1 MKIFK
6 LILIICL
13 LTTMGCTHQVVKKE
27 SINTICYIDSVKMKT
42 SLRKIILMYIHQHP
56 SYKSYCLNNE
66 CSKYYLNNGQKEEDI
81 NDKDNY
87 VILSPTYNYKG
98 EYTKINNRTPSCY
111 FKLNGRLIFLASNSD
126 FLRELEVMD
135 AYFKKKYA
143 SNMSSKE
150 YISNSWLIKV
160 SMFDDNATIIKKNLW
175 GVTNIKLG
183 APGKFKAPIIKNKMR
198 FKS

>member
-27 SINTICYIDSVKMKT
+27 SINRICYIDSVKMKT

-56 SYKSYCLNNE
+56 SYKSYCLHNE
-66 CSKYYLNNGQKEEDI
+66 SSKYYLNNGQNEEDI
-81 NDKDNY
+81 NDNDNY

-98 EYTKINNRTPSCY
+98 EYTKINNRMPSCY

-160 SMFDDNATIIKKNLW
+160 SIFDDNATIIKKNLW
-175 GVTNIKLG
+175 GVTRIKLG
-183 APGKFKAPIIKNKMR
+183 SPGKFKAPIINNKIR